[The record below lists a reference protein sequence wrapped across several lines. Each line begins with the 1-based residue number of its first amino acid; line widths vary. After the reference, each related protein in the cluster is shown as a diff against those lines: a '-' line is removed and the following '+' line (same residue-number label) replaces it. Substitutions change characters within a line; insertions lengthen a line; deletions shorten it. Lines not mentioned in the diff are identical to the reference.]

1 MEARDLKRSI
11 SLSLNLAL
19 GPGNPEYTNMA
30 HSSRQRSRKRFPFTH
45 FSVVFIGKLLFSFY
59 QLLPH
64 LARIMLFLGLHVMLI
79 SNWYT

>member
-11 SLSLNLAL
+11 RLSLNLAL
-19 GPGNPEYTNMA
+19 GPGNPDYTNMA
-30 HSSRQRSRKRFPFTH
+30 HSSRRRSRKRFPFTH

-59 QLLPH
+59 QFSPH

-79 SNWYT
+79 LNWYT